1 MAKNKRKKI
10 VTKSTRLSPEKYIV
24 QKGRDL
30 EFHECLINDNW
41 RKSGLAIVT
50 VCKKMPSGNLVAGLY
65 LLDIYC
71 LGLKN
76 TLYNFNMSSLE
87 YKDFI
92 ERSYSREEGMDS
104 CETTFAHNIIYGTI
118 DYAEDLGFSPNK
130 DFKITEYLLVPNL
143 ISDEIDEIEFGKDGK
158 PLFIQ
163 GPHDNAVKIINK
175 LNETVGEGNYHYIQ
189 QGEDMEM

>member
-1 MAKNKRKKI
+1 MAKKRGKMKVI
-10 VTKSTRLSPEKYIV
+10 SRKQMSPEKYII

-30 EFHECLINDNW
+30 EFFECLVNENW

-50 VCKKMPSGNLVAGLY
+50 VCKKMPSGNLIAGLY
-65 LLDIYC
+65 LLDMYC

-92 ERSYSREEGMDS
+92 ERSYSKEDGIES
-104 CETTFAHNIIYGTI
+104 CETIFAHNIIYGAI
-118 DYAEDLGFSPNK
+118 DYAEDLGFLPQK
-130 DFKITEYLLVPNL
+130 DFRVTEYLLDPDL

-158 PLFIQ
+158 PLFIK
-163 GPHDNAVKIINK
+163 GPADNATKIINK
-175 LNETVGEGNYHYIQ
+175 LNETVGKDNYHYIRS
-189 QGEDMEM
+189 GEDMEM